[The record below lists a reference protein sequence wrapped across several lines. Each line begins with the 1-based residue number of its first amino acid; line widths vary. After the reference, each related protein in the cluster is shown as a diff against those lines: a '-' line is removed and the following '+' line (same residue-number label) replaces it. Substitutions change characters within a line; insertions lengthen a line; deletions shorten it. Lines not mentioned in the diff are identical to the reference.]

1 MAVSANTLAVTAS
14 TLKEQFYSKVITL
27 QQYKDSVTTQI
38 VAEVA
43 NNATFK
49 VYENDAAIATVYAV
63 ISDAKTADED
73 SVRTK
78 KK

>member
-49 VYENDAAIATVYAV
+49 VYENDAAIGIVYAV
-63 ISDAKTADED
+63 ISDAKSADED
-73 SVRTK
+73 SVRSK
-78 KK
+78 K

>member
-43 NNATFK
+43 NNPTFK
-49 VYENDAAIATVYAV
+49 VYENDAAIGIVYAV
-63 ISDAKTADED
+63 ISDAKSADED
-73 SVRTK
+73 SVRSK
-78 KK
+78 K

>member
-38 VAEVA
+38 VAEMA

-49 VYENDAAIATVYAV
+49 VYENDAAIGIVYAV
-63 ISDAKTADED
+63 ISDAKSADED
-73 SVRTK
+73 SVRSK
-78 KK
+78 K

>member
-63 ISDAKTADED
+63 ISDAKSADED
-73 SVRTK
+73 SVRRK
-78 KK
+78 K

>member
-1 MAVSANTLAVTAS
+1 MAVSANTLAITAS

-49 VYENDAAIATVYAV
+49 VYENDAAIGIVYAV
-63 ISDAKTADED
+63 ISDAKSADED
-73 SVRTK
+73 SVRSK
-78 KK
+78 K